1 VLERASDKLCI
12 TTMVE
17 IIPRKAAPLPFWLK
31 ILFYVLVILLL
42 GAILSFFILGHLQKK
57 TLTELQNL
65 EGEINQAKTPQN
77 LAQEEE
83 ILNYQKKIKD
93 FGLLLE
99 NHLLPSKIF
108 DFLEKKSHPRIWIS
122 QISLTPGQSQVSL
135 TGQAESFT
143 ALGQQIQILKSENL
157 LKEIN
162 LTKIS
167 LGKKGEIE
175 FTLDLSFDPTFFK

>member
-1 VLERASDKLCI
+1 V
-12 TTMVE
+12 VE

-31 ILFYVLVILLL
+31 ILFYVLVILLV
-42 GAILSFFILGHLQKK
+42 GAILTFFILGHLQKK

-65 EGEINQAKTPQN
+65 EEEISQEKTPQK
-77 LAQEEE
+77 LSQEEE
-83 ILNYQKKIKD
+83 ILSYQKKIKD
-93 FGLLLE
+93 FGLLAKS
-99 NHLLPSKIF
+99 HFLPSKFF
-108 DFLEKKSHPRIWIS
+108 DFLERRSHPRIWIS
-122 QISLTPGQSQVSL
+122 QISLAPGQAQVSL

-143 ALGQQIQILKSENL
+143 ALGQQIQILKRENL

-175 FTLDLSFDPTFFK
+175 FTLDLSFDQKFFKP